1 MRRLI
6 VKSIVIMFVLLSII
20 GILSFTI
27 MPQLETFFLYT
38 LVFAAIAI
46 LLMMIL
52 MPDNQGKYKSSDKI
66 IEKQHLAMIKAKKA
80 KRTSKGK
87 IEYSAIVILGDKTKS
102 KIVLTKAQYDSI
114 KEGDDIVC
122 DHKHGKLWLS
132 KILK

>member
-1 MRRLI
+1 
-6 VKSIVIMFVLLSII
+6 MFVLLSII

-132 KILK
+132 KIIE